1 MRIAV
6 FGAGAWGTALA
17 QHAARRHTVLLWA
30 RSTEQASE
38 LARKRCNQRY
48 LPGVE
53 FEPELTI
60 SSSFEAACDWL
71 AAEPS
76 LAVVATPV
84 AGLAALLDQLPA
96 RLPGSCAG
104 LVWLCKG
111 LEPETLHLPH
121 QMAAERLGAIAGAA
135 LAGPS
140 FAQEVAAGL
149 PVALTVAGGGVR
161 LAEQVVAA
169 FHHGAARIYVA
180 DDPVG
185 VELGGALK
193 NVMAIAS
200 GIADGLELGMNARA
214 ALITRGLAEMTR
226 LGVALGGRAETFSG
240 LTGLGDLVL
249 TCTGALSRNRRVGL
263 ALARGEPLTAI
274 ISGLGHVAEG
284 VSTAPAALELAERHR
299 VDMPILQ
306 AVCAVLGGRTRAQEA
321 VLALLSREPRRE
333 GN

>member
-17 QHAARRHTVLLWA
+17 QHAARRHAVLLWA
-30 RSTEQASE
+30 RDAGQASA
-38 LARKRCNQRY
+38 LAAERCNRRY
-48 LPGVE
+48 LPGVS
-53 FEPELTI
+53 FEPALEI
-60 SSSFEAACDWL
+60 SSDIDAACGWL

-84 AGLAALLDQLPA
+84 AGLAALLDQLA
-96 RLPGSCAG
+96 SRLPGACAG
-104 LVWLCKG
+104 VVWLCKG
-111 LEPETLHLPH
+111 LEAGTLRLPH
-121 QMAAERLGAIAGAA
+121 QMAAERLASFAGGV

-149 PVALTVAGGGVR
+149 PVALTVAGGGAP
-161 LAEQVVAA
+161 LAEQAVAA

-193 NVMAIAS
+193 NVMAIAA

-226 LGVALGGRAETFSG
+226 LGLALGGRAETFSG

-249 TCTGALSRNRRVGL
+249 TCTGPLSRNRSVGL
-263 ALARGEPLTAI
+263 ALARGEALASI
-274 ISGLGHVAEG
+274 IEGLGHVAEG
-284 VSTAPAALELAERHR
+284 VSTAPAARELAERHG

-306 AVCAVLGGRTRAQEA
+306 AVCAVLAGRTRAPEA

-333 GN
+333 AN